1 MRAEINT
8 IMLCN
13 KSISTHNTKQQKIDP
28 ILNSKRL
35 NILLELIYKFMS
47 LGSLSHTLIFDSIK
61 DLKNDH
67 LKRIHAI
74 LNKAKE
80 GRYSSIFVLYTYITV

>member
-1 MRAEINT
+1 
-8 IMLCN
+8 
-13 KSISTHNTKQQKIDP
+13 
-28 ILNSKRL
+28 
-35 NILLELIYKFMS
+35 MS